1 MRELYIKQKIF
12 SVGEKFSVVDAQ
24 ERPQYFVSGSFM
36 RVPKRFSIQ
45 DSNNREI
52 GTITKKIFSWLPKF
66 FVNVGNEEIVISK
79 AFTLFKPKYNIS
91 THDLTVNGNWW
102 DMNFTVSKYGKPI
115 AEISQKWF
123 SWGDSY
129 AVTILDEEFEQI
141 VVSLVV
147 AIDRVKATSSNY

>member
-12 SVGEKFSVVDAQ
+12 SVGEKFSVIDEN

-36 RVPKRFSIQ
+36 RVPKRFSIT
-45 DSNNREI
+45 DSHNREV
-52 GTITKKIFSWLPKF
+52 GTITKKVISWLPKF
-66 FVNVGNEEIVISK
+66 FVNVGSEEIVIAK
-79 AFTLFKPKYNIS
+79 EFTLFKPKYNIS
-91 THDLTVNGNWW
+91 THDLTVKGNWW

-115 AEISQKWF
+115 AEISQKWL

-141 VVSLVV
+141 VISLVI
-147 AIDRVKATSSNY
+147 AIDRVKATSRY